1 MCFHPINWNLAE
13 AIGLSVITDK
23 TLYLQFFE
31 FHNVC
36 FLCVRNLLVY
46 YLLQFSCFSIGI
58 LSKLSWTRT
67 SMAILAAVE
76 QKILSCMLY
85 KLLNMSCYLLLF
97 NLPAAVH

>member
-36 FLCVRNLLVY
+36 FFVCEKLVGLL
-46 YLLQFSCFSIGI
+46 
-58 LSKLSWTRT
+58 
-67 SMAILAAVE
+67 LAAVFMFQHRNFVE
-76 QKILSCMLY
+76 VKLDKNINGNPCSCRAKDFIMY
-85 KLLNMSCYLLLF
+85 
-97 NLPAAVH
+97 VV